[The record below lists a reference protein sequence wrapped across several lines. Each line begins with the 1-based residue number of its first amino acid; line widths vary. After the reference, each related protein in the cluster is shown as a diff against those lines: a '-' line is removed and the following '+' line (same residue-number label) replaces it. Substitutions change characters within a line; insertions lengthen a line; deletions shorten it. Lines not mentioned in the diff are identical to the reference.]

1 MNDFIIQDR
10 FVILDGHAI
19 IYRAYHA
26 FKELTDPKGKP
37 INAVYGFA
45 RILLKAINDFDP
57 KYIAVAFDHKNGK
70 STRVAE
76 YKDYK
81 GQRPPMPDDLIEQVQ
96 VIKDLVAA
104 FNIPQFEQD
113 GFEADDLL
121 GTISKIMNQSNAD
134 KSPEDKILTTIITGD
149 KDMLQLVKKQNTH
162 ILIPGTGKFSHDREY
177 DEAGVIDKLGVRA
190 DQVPDL
196 KALMGDPSDNI
207 PGVKGVGVKTA
218 TKLIQEFETL
228 EKVYTAVEKISAAQK
243 AGQKSTHAVLKGAT
257 LKKLVAD
264 QEMAFLSQRLA
275 TIQQDAPVDFDLEA
289 CVTKDY
295 DKHAVSELFATYNF
309 SSLQRMLPKDDFEE
323 VVQGALF

>member
-1 MNDFIIQDR
+1 MEEFTIQDR
-10 FVILDGHAI
+10 FIILDGHAI

-26 FKELTDPKGKP
+26 FKELTDPTGKP

-57 KYIAVAFDHKNGK
+57 KYIAVTFDHKNGK
-70 STRVAE
+70 AKRVAE

-81 GQRPPMPDDLIEQVQ
+81 GQRPPMPDDLIVQVQ
-96 VIKDLVAA
+96 IIKDLVSA

-121 GTISKIMNQSNAD
+121 GTISSIMNTSNEG
-134 KSPEDKILTTIITGD
+134 KEVEEKILTTIITGD
-149 KDMLQLVKKQNTH
+149 KDMLQLVKDNNTH
-162 ILIPGTGKFSHDREY
+162 IFIPGTGRFTHDREY
-177 DEAGVIDKLGVRA
+177 DEAGVVDKLGVRA

-218 TKLIQEFETL
+218 TKLIQEFDTL
-228 EKVYTAVEKISAAQK
+228 EKVYEAVEKIHAAQE
-243 AGQKSTHAVLKGAT
+243 AGQKSTHAVIKGAT
-257 LKKLVAD
+257 LKKLVTD
-264 QEMAFLSQRLA
+264 KEMAFLSQSLA
-275 TIQQDAPVDFDLEA
+275 TIDHDAPVEFTLED

-295 DKHAVSELFATYNF
+295 DKHKVSELFEEYHFT
-309 SSLQRMLPKDDFEE
+309 SLQRMLPKDDFEE
-323 VVQGALF
+323 AVQGALF